1 MALNTVKLI
10 TWGFLEHFQAQFLG
24 GEKKIVLSFDSFLS
38 AFYVLELLIN

>member
-10 TWGFLEHFQAQFLG
+10 TWGFLEHFQAQFFG
-24 GEKKIVLSFDSFLS
+24 GEKIVLSFDSFLS